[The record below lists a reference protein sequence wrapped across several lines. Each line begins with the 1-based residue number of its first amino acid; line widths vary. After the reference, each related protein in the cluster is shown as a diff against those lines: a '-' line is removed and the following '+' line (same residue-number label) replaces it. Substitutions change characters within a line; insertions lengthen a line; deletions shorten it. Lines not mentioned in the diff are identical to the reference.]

1 MAKTRKP
8 TKKALQA
15 TEKRLLEERDELQRQ
30 LTVLDRRTFE
40 GAEGELPSEPGIDE
54 DLADLGSDTF
64 ERERD
69 LSLAENLRDLLD
81 QVEHALRRIEDG
93 SYGVCESCGKPIEA
107 ARMKALPHATL
118 CIDCKRREER
128 R

>member
-15 TEKRLLEERDELQRQ
+15 TEKKLLAERDELQRQ
-30 LTVLDRRTFE
+30 LAELDRHTFE
-40 GAEGELPSEPGIDE
+40 GAGGEPGSAPGIDE

-81 QVEHALRRIEDG
+81 QVEHALRRIESG

-107 ARMKALPHATL
+107 ARIKALPYASL